1 MARVQYQRA
10 AQASGYRPLEQGDE
24 LKLARMREE
33 GNRRLEGMRTVA
45 DAELENRRRTL
56 QAMKED
62 DAYTKQAIQRDY
74 QIATGNE
81 QRIAQGLQAEAK
93 RDRDQFNNDTEA
105 RTSMLQNIQSLSK
118 TAGEEATKIYERKR
132 VEEFNAEVQA
142 GMSEENVF
150 SKAIQ
155 QKLLAETSTELSN
168 ARRIA
173 EAKGAD
179 PTAISALRA
188 QDDAL
193 AVDFTEGQI
202 AAYWRWQY
210 ADDRTAY
217 LAKKAK
223 ELDRGLTP
231 EEEQRYTGEFRQGI
245 IELMGRQ
252 TGFAAKLITPY
263 VQQYGDTADTT
274 LFAETRRRQK
284 EINDDRTFNMG
295 LANISN
301 SSPENLQRVQ
311 LTAVNLMV
319 EAKGWTA
326 TLNALGK
333 LYEQIDPETGQRLRN
348 PDDLAN
354 FTFPDE
360 NGKMTTFREKFGKTR
375 LLEVI
380 KNLDKAELQWIADK
394 QGAEAINRQEWLN
407 IEIQKLGDSFTDD
420 QVQNLSD
427 RFDSQFPGQTSQQ
440 IINLQKRGTIEAKLR
455 SSELER
461 ILDKQGWELT
471 ERDIEFVKIY
481 GAPAQAATIKDKYDR
496 NSGIINNKDV
506 TSIVDKGIAV
516 LTGKNNYSDI
526 AKAGTESAAI
536 YYERQVNNRILQLL
550 AEGSTQ
556 GGALVTPQQRL
567 EAAKAAAAQAVAEEN
582 QKVKDGSDRY
592 KVVRKGTTVSYPDID
607 KFFGKTKAR
616 ETYDRS
622 IEAMKAQV
630 NSLGPAEFVSKVEN
644 LFSEQRL
651 QQLVQN
657 PGLPPNAYEVAT
669 AQRLGI
675 SQYDLR
681 NLGAK
686 AAGLNFRF
694 NDVLKTATGVAY
706 TPAVARTMGKL
717 SPVARRANLDSMM
730 GNTQNYQNVTIH
742 GRPGF
747 VNKLTG
753 FMGAPVETTKEYPIV
768 LPNGQPIRIAR
779 GPASNAFDSM
789 RSAGMP
795 TEGITNVFRDES
807 EYSRLVKEGYDPALG
822 GYHNVGLAIDAH
834 GLAGA
839 WLHKHGAKYGWVP
852 EPGYTGHGGHF
863 IFKPSI

>member
-1 MARVQYQRA
+1 MARVQYQGA
-10 AQASGYRPLEQGDE
+10 ARASGYRPQQVDE
-24 LKLARMREE
+24 RGLARLREA
-33 GNRRLEGMRTVA
+33 GDRKVRGMQVVA
-45 DAELENRRRTL
+45 EAEVENRRRIL

-62 DAYTKQAIQRDY
+62 DAYTKQAMQRDY

-105 RTSMLQNIQSLSK
+105 RTSILQNIQSLSK

-132 VEEFNAEVQA
+132 IDDFNAEVQA
-142 GMSEENVF
+142 GMSEENF
-150 SKAIQ
+150 LGKAIS
-155 QKLLAETSTELSN
+155 QKLLAETSTELSV
-168 ARRIA
+168 ARQVA
-173 EAKGAD
+173 AAKGYD
-179 PTAISALRA
+179 GVELSKLRA
-188 QDDAL
+188 FDDAL

-217 LAKKAK
+217 LAKKSK
-223 ELDRGLTP
+223 ELGRGLTP
-231 EEEQRYTGEFRQGI
+231 EEEQQYTGEFRQGI

-263 VQQYGDTADTT
+263 VQQYGDSADTA

-301 SSPENLQRVQ
+301 ASPENLQRVQ

-380 KNLDKAELQWIADK
+380 KNLDKAELQWISDK
-394 QGAEAINRQEWLN
+394 QGAESINRQEWVN
-407 IEIQKLGDSFTDD
+407 TEIQKLGDSYTDD
-420 QVQNLSD
+420 QVQELSD

-440 IINLQKRGTIEAKLR
+440 IINLKKRGTIEAKLR
-455 SSELER
+455 ASELER

-471 ERDIEFVKIY
+471 ERDVDFVKIY
-481 GAPAQAATIKDKYDR
+481 GAAAQAATIKDKYDR
-496 NSGIINNKDV
+496 NSGIINNKEV

-582 QKVKDGSDRY
+582 QKVKEGSDRY

-622 IEAMKAQV
+622 IEAMKAKV

-706 TPAVARTMGKL
+706 TPAVARTMSKL

-730 GNTQNYQNVTIH
+730 GNTQNYREITRF

-768 LPNGQPIRIAR
+768 LSNGQPIRIAR
-779 GPASNAFDSM
+779 GPASKAFDAM
-789 RSAGMP
+789 MSAGMP

-807 EYSRLVKEGYDPALG
+807 EYNRLVKQGDRPSKG
-822 GYHNVGLAIDAH
+822 GYHNFGLGIDAH
-834 GLAGA
+834 GPAGA

-852 EPGYTGHGGHF
+852 EPGYVGHGGHF
-863 IFKPSI
+863 IFNPSI

>member
-1 MARVQYQRA
+1 MARVQYQGA
-10 AQASGYRPLEQGDE
+10 ARASGYRPQQVDE
-24 LKLARMREE
+24 RGLARLREE
-33 GNRRLEGMRTVA
+33 GERKVRGMQAVA
-45 DAELENRRRTL
+45 DAEIENRRRAL

-62 DAYTKQAIQRDY
+62 EAYTKQAMQRDY
-74 QIATGNE
+74 QIASGNQ
-81 QRIAQGLQAEAK
+81 QRIAQGLQAEAQ
-93 RDRDQFNNDTEA
+93 RDRDQFNIDTKSRTETLDSIKNFSDTAKKEA
-105 RTSMLQNIQSLSK
+105 D
-118 TAGEEATKIYERKR
+118 KIYERDR
-132 VEEFNAEVQA
+132 TQA
-142 GMSEENVF
+142 FLDEISNGMSEENLF
-150 SKAIQ
+150 GKAVA
-155 QKLLAETSTELSN
+155 QKLLAENSVHLSN
-168 ARRIA
+168 ARQIA
-173 EAKGAD
+173 AANGAD
-179 PTAISALRA
+179 EVELSKLRA
-188 QDDAL
+188 NDDAL
-193 AVDFTEGQI
+193 ATDFTEGQI

-217 LAKKAK
+217 LAAKAK
-223 ELDRGLTP
+223 EFGRGLTP
-231 EEEQRYTGEFRQGI
+231 EEEQQYTGQFRQQI
-245 IELMGRQ
+245 IQLMGEQ
-252 TGFAAKLITPY
+252 SGFASKLITPY
-263 VQQYGDTADTT
+263 VQQYGDAADTT
-274 LFAETRRRQK
+274 LFAETRRKQK

-301 SSPENLQRVQ
+301 AAPENLQRVQ
-311 LTAVNLMV
+311 LTAFNLMV
-319 EAKGWTA
+319 EAKGYTA
-326 TLNALGK
+326 ALNALQK
-333 LYEQIDPETGQRLRN
+333 LYEQIDPETGQRLRDPN
-348 PDDLAN
+348 DLAN

-360 NGKMTTFREKFGKTR
+360 NGKMTTFGEKFGKTR
-375 LLEVI
+375 LLDVI
-380 KNLDKAELQWIADK
+380 KNLDKAETQWKSDK
-394 QGAEAINRQEWLN
+394 ISTEAVNREEW
-407 IEIQKLGDSFTDD
+407 IDTEIQKLGDSYTDD
-420 QVQNLSD
+420 QVQKLSD
-427 RFDSQFPGQTSQQ
+427 QFDEQFPGYTSQR
-440 IINLQKRGTIEAKLR
+440 IINLKKRGTIEAKVR
-455 SSELER
+455 AAELER

-471 ERDIEFVKIY
+471 ERDVDFVKIY
-481 GAPAQAATIKDKYDR
+481 GAAAQAATLKDKYDR

-622 IEAMKAQV
+622 IDSMKATV
-630 NSLGPAEFVSKVEN
+630 NKLGPAAFVSKLEN

-706 TPAVARTMGKL
+706 TPAVARTMSKL

-747 VNKLTG
+747 VNRLTG

-779 GPASNAFDSM
+779 GSASNAFDAM